1 MNSEKY
7 KERKEKLHKYFDKL
21 AESKNNIKANY
32 LKLTS
37 EKLKKDSK
45 TNKNLLKIEENL
57 KGILK
62 MIKKMDMENLLQMM
76 ELNIKGNG
84 KMEK

>member
-1 MNSEKY
+1 MEKENILLVIKKY
-7 KERKEKLHKYFDKL
+7 MMVIGLIIKWKEKELFCGQM
-21 AESKNNIKANY
+21 
-32 LKLTS
+32 
-37 EKLKKDSK
+37 
-45 TNKNLLKIEENL
+45 EENM
-57 KGILK
+57 KGNLK